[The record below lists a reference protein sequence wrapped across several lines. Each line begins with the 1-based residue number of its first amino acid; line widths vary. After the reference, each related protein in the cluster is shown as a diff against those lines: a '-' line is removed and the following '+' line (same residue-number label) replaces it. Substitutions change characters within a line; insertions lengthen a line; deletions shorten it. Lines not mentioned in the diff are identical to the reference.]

1 MNCLT
6 RFIGAVQPKGIF
18 ANINAQYAIRSH
30 VDLPSEVKVLQTESS
45 LEDPAGLAA
54 GMGMVHYIGTPPGYS
69 VIFQHRPG
77 SGIRQR

>member
-54 GMGMVHYIGTPPGYS
+54 
-69 VIFQHRPG
+69 
-77 SGIRQR
+77 